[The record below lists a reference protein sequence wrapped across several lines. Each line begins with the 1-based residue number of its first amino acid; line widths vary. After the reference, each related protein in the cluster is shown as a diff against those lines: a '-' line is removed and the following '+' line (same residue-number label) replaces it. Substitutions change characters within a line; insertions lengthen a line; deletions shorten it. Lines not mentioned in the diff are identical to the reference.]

1 MKMKNKNKYW
11 LIAGLISAFSF
22 FIHLI
27 LGQITLVTPLLGS
40 NLTLQVK
47 TEFLAVWHM
56 VSIILLATPFV
67 YFYFGIKNLASSVMI
82 CLLSNLYLVFGVVF
96 ILSGLYNSIF
106 VPQWILLLPIG
117 IFGLLGIK
125 KHSL

>member
-1 MKMKNKNKYW
+1 MKDKNIYW

-22 FIHLI
+22 FIHLF
-27 LGQITLVTPLLGS
+27 LGQITLVAPLLKS

-67 YFYFGIKNLASSVMI
+67 YFYFGFKNLSSSVMI
-82 CLLSNLYLVFGVVF
+82 CLLSNLYLVFGIVF
-96 ILSGLYNSIF
+96 IISGLYNMVF
-106 VPQWILLLPIG
+106 VPQWTLLLPIG